1 MPAVSD
7 HLKSVSDDTKRMLK
21 VRFEEVLVPNMIK
34 NKYLTG
40 SFYRVFVQ
48 FKVLSISLSHWS
60 KLKSTSDKKGIRKFT
75 FETERINIK

>member
-1 MPAVSD
+1 MEKIVKNTDTGTMPAVSD

-21 VRFEEVLVPNMIK
+21 VRFEEVLVPNTIK

-48 FKVLSISLSHWS
+48 FKVRCDTKKKCQISNSHR
-60 KLKSTSDKKGIRKFT
+60 TS
-75 FETERINIK
+75 